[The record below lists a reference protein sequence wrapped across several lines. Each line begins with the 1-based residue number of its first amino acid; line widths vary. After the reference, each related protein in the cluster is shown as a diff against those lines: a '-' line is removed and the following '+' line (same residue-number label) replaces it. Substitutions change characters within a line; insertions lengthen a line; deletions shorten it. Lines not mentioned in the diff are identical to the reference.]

1 MADFVPSNI
10 IQTPDFGKMAQN
22 YLQQY
27 RQEEAAK
34 NQFID
39 SFEKKQ
45 GLYLEG
51 DKPAVQEAWNN
62 VQAVMDM
69 VAENDTPEMRRKLR
83 EAYGEY
89 GQLAGAAQAVA
100 SQYRDQVSAYKA
112 DPTKFAITG
121 QEFLNSSEDY
131 RLQRRN
137 ASDIFSAIDNPYT
150 IQRSIKYDLMNP
162 YDQAKSLVSDSRMKL
177 GDFYDDQGQLNKSA
191 LRAYAE
197 KRARAQV
204 NALPE
209 NVEKAMAWGGIREG
223 YAGQDG
229 VISAPEELEFIRSQD
244 DETRARFV
252 DAYVKEL
259 TNNYVDLVASEL
271 RGSGSQKDKKKLGEF
286 TDVIVA
292 ADVDPSGSEKTG
304 TEISGN
310 FLSLPS
316 KLGDITAIGLGSDG
330 NIYIAEEK
338 TERIEKDVVTEE
350 GLETK
355 KIDETSRFI
364 RRAKADE
371 VSKIVSK
378 YGNTYDL
385 SLLSGNSVS
394 SQSSESQDFNLDE
407 YYEEK
412 GI

>member
-229 VISAPEELEFIRSQD
+229 VIGTPEELEFIRSQD